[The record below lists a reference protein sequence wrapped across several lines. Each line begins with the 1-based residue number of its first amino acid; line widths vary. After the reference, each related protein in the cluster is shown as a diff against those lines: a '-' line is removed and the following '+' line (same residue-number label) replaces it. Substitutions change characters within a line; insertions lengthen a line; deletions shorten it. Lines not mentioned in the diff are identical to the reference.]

1 MVSKNISNHCQ
12 NSTFAYILYMKG
24 QNRAY
29 QKGYYK
35 MTESEFEKNVEQKFD
50 RYCKSVIGN
59 GAKNARR
66 VAENR
71 LKHHMILEDMDEN
84 DPNLERNDE
93 YRITYTSYRV
103 LNQVVIME
111 RFFLHMHFYLK
122 ITKLFSKN

>member
-1 MVSKNISNHCQ
+1 MISKNISNHCQ

-35 MTESEFEKNVEQKFD
+35 MTESEFDNNVEQKFD

-71 LKHHMILEDMDEN
+71 LKQHMILEDMDEN
-84 DPNLERNDE
+84 DPRKSECCVYIPDRGLVYGHRR
-93 YRITYTSYRV
+93 RIA
-103 LNQVVIME
+103 L
-111 RFFLHMHFYLK
+111 
-122 ITKLFSKN
+122 